1 MSKSNE
7 PVYYQHFV
15 MHMKNGEKVD
25 FYEDYDIPD
34 EKGIIGAF
42 TRAFTRGEK
51 KTLQANGHMFS
62 YIVPFDQISFIEI
75 ADVEVVG

>member
-15 MHMKNGEKVD
+15 IHMKNGEKVD

-34 EKGIIGAF
+34 EKGIIG
-42 TRAFTRGEK
+42 AFTRGEK